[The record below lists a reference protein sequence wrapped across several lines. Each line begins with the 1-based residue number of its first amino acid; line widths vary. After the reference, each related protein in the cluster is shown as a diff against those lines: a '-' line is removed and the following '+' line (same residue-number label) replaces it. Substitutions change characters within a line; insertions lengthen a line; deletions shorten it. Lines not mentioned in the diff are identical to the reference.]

1 MEATNPMLHNYL
13 SLLKR
18 VRVIFFHSGNE
29 INLAELGQKWLCN
42 HFQPA
47 EVGVLLGNSL
57 PDFGVQI
64 NYPQGST
71 AKVFT
76 ELSPDV
82 PAEVR
87 DAIVLSSC
95 YIAPLIVLGD
105 QSWSR
110 LSPHIFWVRRVA
122 RLPNEGE
129 TLKTLHLTMNAET
142 QWFPMAHEAY
152 HLIQDYLHG
161 DLQPDALDIL
171 VEKRRIQVTQ
181 EAERFFSAVQKTE
194 NGYPFLFIAD
204 PLRLIVPWIQKMKRT
219 LLAEL
224 PWDEFVSAGLGFA
237 IGMVIAPENLRRF
250 LRQEQPERHQHFSPR
265 SHQQR
270 TRYR

>member
-1 MEATNPMLHNYL
+1 MLL
-13 SLLKR
+13 
-18 VRVIFFHSGNE
+18 FHSENE
-29 INLAELGQKWLCN
+29 TNLTELGQRWLRN
-42 HFQPA
+42 YFQPT
-47 EVGVLLGNSL
+47 EVGVLPSNSL
-57 PDFGVQI
+57 TDFGIPVS
-64 NYPQGST
+64 YPQGST
-71 AKVFT
+71 ARVFT

-82 PAEVR
+82 PSEVR

-110 LSPHIFWVRRVA
+110 LSPHTFWVRRVM
-122 RLPNEGE
+122 RLPDETE
-129 TLKTLHLTMNAET
+129 TLKTLTLTMNAEA
-142 QWFPMAHEAY
+142 QWFPMAREAY
-152 HLIQDYLHG
+152 HVILDYLHG

-171 VEKRRIQVTQ
+171 LEKRRIQITQ
-181 EAERFFSAVQKTE
+181 EAERLFYTVHKTE

-204 PLRLIVPWIQKMKRT
+204 PLRLIVPWMQKMKRS

-237 IGMVIAPENLRRF
+237 IGIVIAPENLRRF
-250 LRQEQPERHQHFSPR
+250 LRQENSERRHHVPSR

>member
-1 MEATNPMLHNYL
+1 MLHNYL

-18 VRVIFFHSGNE
+18 VRVLLFHSGNE
-29 INLAELGQKWLCN
+29 TNLVELGQKWLRN
-42 HFQPA
+42 YFQPA
-47 EVGVLLGNSL
+47 EIGVLPGNNSL
-57 PDFGVQI
+57 GLGIQV

-71 AKVFT
+71 ARVFT
-76 ELSPDV
+76 ELTPDV

-95 YIAPLIVLGD
+95 YISPLIVLGD

-110 LSPHIFWVRRVA
+110 LSPYAFWVRRIA
-122 RLPNEGE
+122 RLPDEAE
-129 TLKTLHLTMNAET
+129 TLKTLNLTMDAEA
-142 QWFPMAHEAY
+142 QWFPMAREAY
-152 HLIQDYLHG
+152 HVIQDYLCG

-171 VEKRRIQVTQ
+171 VEKRRIQITQ
-181 EAERFFSAVQKTE
+181 EAERLFSAVPKTE

-204 PLRLIVPWIQKMKRT
+204 PLRLIIPWMQKMKRT

-237 IGMVIAPENLRRF
+237 VGMVIAPENLRRF
-250 LRQEQPERHQHFSPR
+250 LRQEQPERRHHVSSRP
-265 SHQQR
+265 HQQR
-270 TRYR
+270 TRYK

>member
-1 MEATNPMLHNYL
+1 MLHNYL

-18 VRVIFFHSGNE
+18 VRVLLFLSGNE
-29 INLAELGQKWLCN
+29 TNLAELGQRWLRN

-47 EVGVLLGNSL
+47 EVGVLPGNSS
-57 PDFGVQI
+57 PDFGIPV

-71 AKVFT
+71 AMVFT

-110 LSPHIFWVRRVA
+110 LSPPAFWVRRVA
-122 RLPNEGE
+122 RLPDEME
-129 TLKTLHLTMNAET
+129 TLKTLHLTMNAEA
-142 QWFPMAHEAY
+142 QWFPMAREAY
-152 HLIQDYLHG
+152 HVIQDYLHG

-171 VEKRRIQVTQ
+171 IEKRRIQVTQ
-181 EAERFFSAVQKTE
+181 EAERLFSAVQKTD

-204 PLRLIVPWIQKMKRT
+204 PLRLIVPWMQKMKRT

-237 IGMVIAPENLRRF
+237 VGVVIAPENLRRF
-250 LRQEQPERHQHFSPR
+250 LRQEHPERRHHVSSR

>member
-1 MEATNPMLHNYL
+1 MLHNYL

-18 VRVIFFHSGNE
+18 VRVIVFHSENE
-29 INLAELGQKWLCN
+29 ANLAELGQRWLRN
-42 HFQPA
+42 HFQPM
-47 EVGVLLGNSL
+47 EVGVLPSNSSS
-57 PDFGVQI
+57 DFGIPV

-71 AKVFT
+71 ARVFT

-105 QSWSR
+105 QGWSR
-110 LSPHIFWVRRVA
+110 LSPHTFWVRRVT
-122 RLPNEGE
+122 RLPDETE
-129 TLKTLHLTMNAET
+129 TLKTLLLTINAEA
-142 QWFPMAHEAY
+142 QWFPMAREAY
-152 HLIQDYLHG
+152 HVIQDYLHG
-161 DLQPDALDIL
+161 ELQPDALDIL
-171 VEKRRIQVTQ
+171 VEKRRIQITQ
-181 EAERFFSAVQKTE
+181 EAERLFGTIPKTE

-204 PLRLIVPWIQKMKRT
+204 PLRLIVPWMQKMKRS

-237 IGMVIAPENLRRF
+237 VGMVIAPENLRRF
-250 LRQEQPERHQHFSPR
+250 LKQEHPDRRHHAVPR

-270 TRYR
+270 ARYK

>member
-1 MEATNPMLHNYL
+1 MLHNYL

-18 VRVIFFHSGNE
+18 VCVLIFHSGNE
-29 INLAELGQKWLCN
+29 ANLLELGQRWLRN
-42 HFQPA
+42 HFQPT
-47 EVGVLLGNSL
+47 EVGVLSSNSS
-57 PDFGVQI
+57 PDFGIQI

-71 AKVFT
+71 AMVFT

-95 YIAPLIVLGD
+95 YISPLIVLGD

-110 LSPHIFWVRRVA
+110 LSPYTFWVQRVA
-122 RLPNEGE
+122 KLPDETE
-129 TLKTLHLTMNAET
+129 TLRALHLAMDAEA
-142 QWFPMAHEAY
+142 QWFPMAREAY
-152 HLIQDYLHG
+152 HVIQDYLYG

-171 VEKRRIQVTQ
+171 VEKRRIQITQ
-181 EAERFFSAVQKTE
+181 EAERLFSGIQKTE
-194 NGYPFLFIAD
+194 NGYPFIFIAD
-204 PLRLIVPWIQKMKRT
+204 PLRLIAPWIQKMKRA

-224 PWDEFVSAGLGFA
+224 PWDEFVSAGLGVA
-237 IGMVIAPENLRRF
+237 IGIVIAPENLRRF
-250 LRQEQPERHQHFSPR
+250 LRQEQAERRYHISPR
-265 SHQQR
+265 SRQQR